1 LDHSSL
7 PPTSLFGNPLLSR
20 RPLYLILLGLLG
32 ISAAVAEFQSVLR
45 PDVAFLLYAAERVLG
60 GARLYVDV
68 VEINPPLIIGLN
80 VPAVVLGRTFNV
92 PAALVYR
99 SCVLLLVASSLGIS
113 AALLKRLLA
122 DSPALRRGALLLA
135 ALVLLPMAE
144 VDFGEREHLMLAL
157 FLPYAWL
164 VALRARGQTVP
175 AILAGLLGLLVG
187 IGVALKPHFLLAWLG
202 LEIYR
207 RGTVARR
214 LAAPTPESTAV
225 MAVLLAYAVF
235 VLLATPEYLILAAEL
250 GPAYSRFLH
259 QPMAELLV
267 TAPGASITLLAL
279 LTYLALRQRAAHR
292 ELWDVLMVGSLA
304 FFLAGTLQQKGLR
317 YHFYP
322 SFALATM
329 FLGFAV
335 RDARAPLTRT
345 SERLYRV
352 VASAAVLTI
361 AVVALGIALSHA
373 GKRGWG
379 GRPDVP
385 LGRMVE
391 VVRRHAAGSSIFVF
405 SYHIGSTFPLVNYA
419 GVEAAS
425 RFPQLWILT
434 AEYVDRMR
442 ADEPLRYR
450 TTAEM
455 SPAERYLNEA
465 VLADLE
471 RSRPHLLLVLRNARD
486 DPANGLRRLDY
497 LAYFGRDPRFADLFA
512 RYQFLDRVGEYV
524 VYRRLGEEE
533 ARDAAMPAA
542 TPGTLDVQV
551 DSLSETRR
559 LGRETVAGAAVFLVT
574 LALLGWREA
583 RLQRAGTS

>member
-1 LDHSSL
+1 MDRSSPL
-7 PPTSLFGNPLLSR
+7 RRSLFGNPLLGSR
-20 RPLYLILLGLLG
+20 PAYILLLSLLV

-45 PDVAFLLYAAERVLG
+45 PDVAFLLYAAERVLS

-80 VPAVVLGRTFNV
+80 VPAVVFGRIFNV

-99 SCVLLLVASSLGIS
+99 SCVLLLVVTSLGVS

-122 DSPALRRGALLLA
+122 RSPALRRGALLLA

-164 VALRARGQTVP
+164 VALRARGLTVP
-175 AILAGLLGLLVG
+175 AGLAALLGLLVG

-214 LAAPTPESTAV
+214 LIAPTPESTAV
-225 MAVLLAYAVF
+225 MGVLLAYAVF
-235 VLLATPEYLILAAEL
+235 VLLATPEYLTLAAEL
-250 GPAYSRFLH
+250 APAYSRFLH
-259 QPMAELLV
+259 QPIWELLL
-267 TAPGASITLLAL
+267 TAPGAPITLLAL
-279 LTYLALRQRAAHR
+279 LTYLALRHRAAHR
-292 ELWDVLMVGSLA
+292 ELWDVLLVGSLA

-329 FLGFAV
+329 LMGFAV
-335 RDARAPLTRT
+335 LDIRASLTRT
-345 SERLYRV
+345 QRLYRV
-352 VASAAVLTI
+352 VASAAVVTI
-361 AVVALGIALSHA
+361 AVVVLGTALSHA

-385 LGRMVE
+385 LARMVE

-419 GVEAAS
+419 GVESAS

-434 AEYVDRMR
+434 AEYVHRMR

-450 TTAEM
+450 PPAEM
-455 SPAERYLNEA
+455 SPAERYLKEA

-471 RSRPHLLLVLRNARD
+471 RSRPRLLLVLRNARD

-497 LAYFGRDPRFADLFA
+497 LGYFGRDPRFADLFA
-512 RYQFLDRVGEYV
+512 RYQFLDLVGEYL
-524 VYRRLGEEE
+524 VYRRLGEGE
-533 ARDAAMPAA
+533 ARTAALPVAA
-542 TPGTLDVQV
+542 PGTLDVDV
-551 DSLSETRR
+551 NSLSESRR
-559 LGRETVAGAAVFLVT
+559 WGAGTAAGMAVFLVT
-574 LALLGWREA
+574 LAIFGWREA
-583 RLQRAGTS
+583 RLQRTGTS